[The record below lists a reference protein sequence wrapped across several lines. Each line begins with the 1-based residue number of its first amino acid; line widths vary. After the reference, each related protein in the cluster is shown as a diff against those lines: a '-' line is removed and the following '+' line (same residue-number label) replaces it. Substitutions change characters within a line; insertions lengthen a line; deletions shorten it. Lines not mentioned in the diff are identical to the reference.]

1 MIQKKQFGKNIVP
14 ILIIFILVSMMIV
27 AVTAIENPA
36 DTMDSQEIKEDI
48 NASKNTDAIMTLE
61 GGWNFVSVPKRLASG
76 ENTAAIFRMLN
87 SDGRSI
93 WTYESDETNFGT
105 WKTLKESDKISP
117 LNGYWVYSS
126 EPATVAL
133 SYSNDPLSTPPL
145 RDLKPGWNAIGFAS
159 ITPAT
164 ARDALLSAK
173 KSWIEIIGFDAKTQ
187 SSIPAIL
194 NGGDGE
200 HSDKTYL
207 APMQGYWCLVNESC
221 MYAALTA

>member
-1 MIQKKQFGKNIVP
+1 MIQKKRYGKGSVP
-14 ILIIFILVSMMIV
+14 VLTIALLVFMTIIPVIADDI
-27 AVTAIENPA
+27 TAGA
-36 DTMDSQEIKEDI
+36 TDSQEIKEDT
-48 NASKNTDAIMTLE
+48 NASKNTDIMILE

-76 ENTAAIFRMLN
+76 ENTAAIFHMLN

-93 WTYESDETNFGT
+93 WAYESDDTTFGA

-117 LNGYWVYSS
+117 LNGYWVYSAK
-126 EPATVAL
+126 PATITL

-187 SSIPAIL
+187 SSLPAIL

-207 APMQGYWCLVNESC
+207 TPMQGYWCLVNESC